1 MIVRILTEDQY
12 QLDDAHL
19 PAIAKLD
26 NELEEAASKG
36 DEAQFS
42 ALLHQLV
49 TFIREQGKVVP
60 HEELVTSQ
68 LLIPPAD
75 MSMQEA
81 KKYFEEN
88 QL

>member
-19 PAIAKLD
+19 PAISKLD

-36 DEAQFS
+36 DEAQFNT
-42 ALLHQLV
+42 LLQQLI
-49 TFIREQGKVVP
+49 TLIREQGKVVP

-81 KKYFEEN
+81 RKYFEEN
-88 QL
+88 EL

>member
-26 NELEEAASKG
+26 NALEETASKG
-36 DEAQFS
+36 DEAQFNT
-42 ALLHQLV
+42 LLHQLI
-49 TFIREQGKVVP
+49 TLIREQGKVVP

-81 KKYFEEN
+81 RKFFEEN
-88 QL
+88 EL

>member
-12 QLDDAHL
+12 RLDDAHL
-19 PAIAKLD
+19 PTIARLD
-26 NELEEAASKG
+26 NEMEEAASKG

-42 ALLHQLV
+42 ALLHQLIM
-49 TFIREQGKVVP
+49 FIREQGKVVP

-68 LLIPPAD
+68 MLIPPAD
-75 MSMQEA
+75 MRMEEA

-88 QL
+88 ER

>member
-12 QLDDAHL
+12 QLDDTHL

-36 DEAQFS
+36 DEAQFNT
-42 ALLHQLV
+42 LLHQLI
-49 TFIREQGKVVP
+49 TLIREQGKVVP

-81 KKYFEEN
+81 RKYFEEN
-88 QL
+88 EL

>member
-12 QLDDAHL
+12 QLDDTHL

-26 NELEEAASKG
+26 NALEEAASKS
-36 DEAQFS
+36 DEAQFNT
-42 ALLHQLV
+42 LLHQLIG
-49 TFIREQGKVVP
+49 FIREQGKVVP

-68 LLIPPAD
+68 MLIPPAD

-88 QL
+88 HL